1 MAGSTDVRVL
11 ALVLFLSGLVGCGD
25 AARTLAEQA
34 KLQALRVEAAQLH
47 DAGQSQQAIAKF
59 REVVNSSVA
68 TDAEKAHALR
78 FISLG
83 YYELNDFP
91 RSGEYA
97 ARAAVYY
104 PQGSYDYLV
113 NMADADLMQGR
124 VPEAADKLEQAHA
137 LEPRGLAANNV
148 LGLLYL
154 GDNGEQYAD
163 HRKALAYNRAAFE
176 IEPGRITQIA
186 LVRNYLA
193 LEDYEPA
200 HGHLLELSQRY
211 ADDAYI
217 RDLLMQA
224 NRGLN
229 AYLK

>member
-1 MAGSTDVRVL
+1 MNGRMLVL
-11 ALVLFLSGLVGCGD
+11 ACFLAALVGCGD

-34 KLQALRVEAAQLH
+34 KLQALRNEAAQLH
-47 DAGQSQQAIAKF
+47 DAGQSRQAIARF
-59 REVVNSSVA
+59 EEVVNSSAA

-97 ARAAVYY
+97 AKAAAYY

-124 VPEAADKLEQAHA
+124 VPEAATKLEQAHA

-154 GDNGEQYAD
+154 GDNGEQYSD
-163 HRKALAYNRAAFE
+163 HRKALAYNQAAFE

-186 LVRNYLA
+186 LVRNYLV
-193 LEDYEPA
+193 LEDYERA
-200 HGHLLELSQRY
+200 HVHLLDLSQRY

-217 RDLLMQA
+217 RNLLVQA
-224 NRGLN
+224 ESGLKQN
-229 AYLK
+229 NE

>member
-1 MAGSTDVRVL
+1 MTVRMWAL
-11 ALVLFLSGLVGCGD
+11 ALFLSGLVGCGD
-25 AARTLAEQA
+25 AAQALTEQA
-34 KLQALRVEAAQLH
+34 KLQALRLEASQLH
-47 DAGQSQQAIAKF
+47 DTGQSRQAIAKF
-59 REVVNSSVA
+59 EEVVKSAVA
-68 TDAEKAHALR
+68 TDMERAHALR

-83 YYELNDFP
+83 YYEMGDYP

-97 ARAAVYY
+97 AKAAAYY

-124 VPEAADKLEQAHA
+124 VAEAAAKLEQAHA
-137 LEPRGLAANNV
+137 LAPRGLAANNV

-163 HRKALAYNRAAFE
+163 YPKALAYNRAAFE
-176 IEPGRITQIA
+176 IEPGRITEIA

-193 LEDYEPA
+193 LQEYEQA
-200 HGHLLELSQRY
+200 HAHLLDLSQRY

-217 RDLLMQA
+217 RNLLGQA
-224 NRGLN
+224 ESGL
-229 AYLK
+229 KSHRE

>member
-1 MAGSTDVRVL
+1 MNGRMLVL
-11 ALVLFLSGLVGCGD
+11 ACFLAALVGCGD

-34 KLQALRVEAAQLH
+34 KLQALRIEAAQLH
-47 DAGQSQQAIAKF
+47 DAGQSRQAIAKF
-59 REVVNSSVA
+59 EEVVNSSAA

-97 ARAAVYY
+97 AKAAAYY

-124 VPEAADKLEQAHA
+124 VPEAATKLEQAHA

-154 GDNGEQYAD
+154 GDNGEQYSD

-186 LVRNYLA
+186 LVRNYLV
-193 LEDYEPA
+193 LEDYEQA
-200 HGHLLELSQRY
+200 HVHLLDLSQRY

-217 RDLLMQA
+217 RNLLVQA
-224 NRGLN
+224 ESGLKQN
-229 AYLK
+229 HE

>member
-1 MAGSTDVRVL
+1 MNGRMLVL
-11 ALVLFLSGLVGCGD
+11 ACFLAALVGCGD

-34 KLQALRVEAAQLH
+34 KLQALRIEAAQLH
-47 DAGQSQQAIAKF
+47 DAGHSRQAIAKF
-59 REVVNSSVA
+59 EEVVNSAAA

-97 ARAAVYY
+97 AKAAAYY

-124 VPEAADKLEQAHA
+124 VPEAATKLEQAHA

-154 GDNGEQYAD
+154 GDNGEQYSD
-163 HRKALAYNRAAFE
+163 HRKALAYNQAAFE

-186 LVRNYLA
+186 LVRNYLV
-193 LEDYEPA
+193 LEDYEQA
-200 HGHLLELSQRY
+200 HVHLLDLSQRY

-217 RDLLMQA
+217 RNLLVQA
-224 NRGLN
+224 ESGLKQN
-229 AYLK
+229 HE

>member
-1 MAGSTDVRVL
+1 MNVRML
-11 ALVLFLSGLVGCGD
+11 MPALFLTVLVGCGD
-25 AARTLAEQA
+25 AARTLAEQT
-34 KLQALRVEAAQLH
+34 KLQALRIEAAQLH
-47 DAGQSQQAIAKF
+47 DAGQSRQAIAKF
-59 REVVNSSVA
+59 EKVVDSPIA

-83 YYELNDFP
+83 YYELNEFP

-97 ARAAVYY
+97 AKAAAYY

-124 VPEAADKLEQAHA
+124 VPEAAARLEQAQA
-137 LEPRGLAANNV
+137 MEPRGLAANNV

-163 HRKALAYNRAAFE
+163 YPKALVYNRAAFE
-176 IEPGRITQIA
+176 IEPGRITEIA

-193 LEDYEPA
+193 LHEYEQA
-200 HGHLLELSQRY
+200 HVHLLDLSRRY
-211 ADDAYI
+211 ADDMLI
-217 RDLLMQA
+217 RDLLEQA
-224 NRGLN
+224 ENGLKQGRG
-229 AYLK
+229 

>member
-1 MAGSTDVRVL
+1 MKVRMLML
-11 ALVLFLSGLVGCGD
+11 ALFLTALVGCGD

-47 DAGQSQQAIAKF
+47 DAGQSRQAIAKF
-59 REVVNSSVA
+59 EKVVDSPVA

-97 ARAAVYY
+97 AKAAAYY

-113 NMADADLMQGR
+113 NMADADLMQGK
-124 VPEAADKLEQAHA
+124 VPEAATKLEQAHA

-154 GDNGEQYAD
+154 GDNGEQYSD

-176 IEPGRITQIA
+176 IEPGRITGIA
-186 LVRNYLA
+186 LARNYVA
-193 LEDYEPA
+193 LHEYEQARA
-200 HGHLLELSQRY
+200 HLFDLSQRY

-217 RDLLMQA
+217 RNLLVQTE
-224 NRGLN
+224 NGLTPDRGQ
-229 AYLK
+229 